1 MTKILNPF
9 VKLEGYN
16 CFGCSPDNPAGLQ
29 LRFTEE
35 GEHIVARWMPK
46 PQFQGWKNVLHGGIQ
61 ATLLDEIASWLV
73 FVKLKTS
80 GVTSRMEVK
89 LSKPVFTDKGEL
101 TLKARLAEMNHNIA
115 VIDTRLYDQNGELCT
130 TAVMHYYTFPLKVAS
145 EKLWYPGYEAFYE
158 NEADAC
164 R

>member
-1 MTKILNPF
+1 
-9 VKLEGYN
+9 
-16 CFGCSPDNPAGLQ
+16 
-29 LRFTEE
+29 
-35 GEHIVARWMPK
+35 
-46 PQFQGWKNVLHGGIQ
+46 
-61 ATLLDEIASWLV
+61 
-73 FVKLKTS
+73 
-80 GVTSRMEVK
+80 
-89 LSKPVFTDKGEL
+89 
-101 TLKARLAEMNHNIA
+101 MNRNIA